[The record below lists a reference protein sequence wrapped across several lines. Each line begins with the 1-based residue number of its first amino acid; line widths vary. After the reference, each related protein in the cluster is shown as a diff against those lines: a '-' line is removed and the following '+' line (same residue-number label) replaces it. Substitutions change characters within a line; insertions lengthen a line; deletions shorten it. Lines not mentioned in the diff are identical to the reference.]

1 MDNLRAMF
9 CVRMEFLVFPQKNAH
24 SHIHTDSHWSHIV
37 IAFTLNTL
45 FFFFWLNVFSEPFF
59 HLLFIEKRRRRKK
72 SRQFF
77 KVSERIWYFALI
89 KWRPGITNRSKLDPY
104 CLRLIHVQSR
114 ICMRQKVFSLKIE
127 IQKLNLALEER
138 MLVVGECCS
147 RHLHQFNWSLYSQVI
162 VVAAI
167 ALSLHK

>member
-9 CVRMEFLVFPQKNAH
+9 CVRMEFLVFSQKNTH

-59 HLLFIEKRRRRKK
+59 YWRKK
-72 SRQFF
+72 SRQFS
-77 KVSERIWYFALI
+77 KVSEWIWYFALI

-104 CLRLIHVQSR
+104 CLRLIHVQSW

-127 IQKLNLALEER
+127 IQKLNSALEER
-138 MLVVGECCS
+138 MLVVGDCCS
-147 RHLHQFNWSLYSQVI
+147 RHLHQFNWSLNSQVI